1 MLYYLFEYLDKSF
14 NLPGAGLIHYITF
27 RAAAGIILA
36 LVLSMIF
43 GNRIIRSLKRMQI
56 GETVR
61 DLGLEG
67 QKSKEGTPTMGGLII
82 FLAVM
87 IPTLLF
93 TKVLN
98 IYIILMMV
106 TTVWMT
112 GIGFLD
118 DYIKVVMKNKSGL
131 RPRFKI
137 IGQVGL
143 GLIIG
148 ITMLYNSQILVRMP
162 LEMAQKN
169 GYEIVKTFKTEV
181 SAVNEAKSIQE
192 MAYVKSTLTNL
203 PMIKGNEFN
212 YAFFLDLIGV
222 NAKQWIWL
230 IFIPAIVFIVTLV
243 SNATNLTDGLDG
255 LTSGLSAIVGATLG
269 ILAYVS
275 SNTIIADYLNILYLP
290 FTEEL
295 VVFSAIFLGSMVGF
309 LWHNSY
315 PAKVFMGDT
324 GSLAIGGIIAA
335 LAILLRKELLIPIL
349 CGVFLMEALSVIIQV
364 SYFKFTKRKF
374 GAGKRVFL
382 MTPLHHHFQK
392 MGMNE
397 SKIVTRFWIV
407 GIMLAVITIITLKV
421 R

>member
-1 MLYYLFEYLDKSF
+1 MLYYLFEYLDKEF

-43 GNRIIRSLKRMQI
+43 GNRIIRSLKKMQI
-56 GETVR
+56 GESVR

-67 QKSKEGTPTMGGLII
+67 QKAKEGTPTMGGLII

-87 IPTLLF
+87 VPTLLF

-98 IYIILMMV
+98 VYIILMIV

-118 DYIKVVMKNKSGL
+118 DYIKVVNKKKAGL

-148 ITMLYNSQILVRMP
+148 ITMLFHSHILVRMP
-162 LEMAQKN
+162 LEMAQNN
-169 GYEIVKTFKTEV
+169 GYEIVRTFQTEV

-203 PMIKGNEFN
+203 PFVKGNEFN
-212 YAFFLDLIGV
+212 YAFFLDIVGLDV
-222 NAKQWIWL
+222 DWIWL
-230 IFIPAIVFIVTLV
+230 IFIPAVVFIVTLV

-255 LTSGLSAIVGATLG
+255 LASGLSAIVGATLG
-269 ILAYVS
+269 VLAYVS

-290 FTEEL
+290 FSEEL
-295 VVFSAIFLGSMVGF
+295 VVFSAIFLGAMVGF
-309 LWHNSY
+309 LWHNSF

-324 GSLAIGGIIAA
+324 GSLAIGGIIAS

-349 CGVFLMEALSVIIQV
+349 CGVFLVEALSVVIQV
-364 SYFKFTKRKF
+364 SYFKYTKKRY

-392 MGMNE
+392 MNMNE

-407 GIMLAVITIITLKV
+407 GIMLAVVTIITLKV

>member
-1 MLYYLFEYLDKSF
+1 MLYYLFEYLDKEF
-14 NLPGAGLIHYITF
+14 NLPGAGLVHYITF

-36 LVLSMIF
+36 LVVSMIF

-67 QKSKEGTPTMGGLII
+67 QKAKEGTPTMGGLII

-87 IPTLLF
+87 VPTLLF

-98 IYIILMMV
+98 VYIILMIV

-118 DYIKVVMKNKSGL
+118 DYIKVVNKKKAGL

-143 GLIIG
+143 GLIVG
-148 ITMLYNSQILVRMP
+148 ITMLFHSQILVRMP
-162 LEMAQKN
+162 LEMAQQN

-181 SAVNEAKSIQE
+181 SAVNEAKTIQE

-203 PMIKGNEFN
+203 PFVKGNEFN
-212 YAFFLDLIGV
+212 YAFFLDIVGV
-222 NAKQWIWL
+222 DAEDWIWL
-230 IFIPAIVFIVTLV
+230 IFIPAIVFIITLV

-269 ILAYVS
+269 VMAYVS

-290 FTEEL
+290 FSEEL
-295 VVFSAIFLGSMVGF
+295 VVFSAIFLGAMVGF

-324 GSLAIGGIIAA
+324 GSLAIGGIIAT

-349 CGVFLMEALSVIIQV
+349 CGVFLAEALSVVIQV
-364 SYFKFTKRKF
+364 SYFKYTKKKF
-374 GAGKRVFL
+374 GVGKRVFL

-392 MGMNE
+392 LNMNE